1 MRDRLPAMNAREMS
15 HVTVENALKVDRET
29 LGPLAPVALFR
40 LVRLVAFEEILGRGA
55 AGPAYIAGKRLG
67 RALGLPNLEAFL
79 QLCADLK
86 IGTIKVP
93 KMEDDAMYIDVYECV
108 TCAGMETVGR
118 KLCAFEGGLIAGVV
132 EGVLK
137 RPTTV
142 SEITCIGGLG
152 HASCGF
158 DVQIG
163 RGSLKIAQ

>member
-1 MRDRLPAMNAREMS
+1 MNPREMNA
-15 HVTVENALKVDRET
+15 VTVENALKVDRET

-67 RALGLPNLEAFL
+67 RSLGLPNLESFL

-93 KMEDDAMYIDVYECV
+93 KMDDDAMYIDVFECV

-132 EGVLK
+132 EGVVK
-137 RPTTV
+137 RPVTV
-142 SEITCIGGLG
+142 SEVTCIGGLG
-152 HASCGF
+152 HKSCGF
-158 DVQIG
+158 DVKIG
-163 RGSLKIAQ
+163 HGTLRATP